1 MGQRGVSPGIRSPA
15 VRGTTRSRGER
26 PKFERLNHGDE
37 GRRSTV
43 FGHGSGSGL
52 RGSCSEEDPL
62 GAVIEKVG
70 PRVYRLMGDLDAT
83 NVGDVDGVL
92 ESDLSSEEDLTLDLS
107 ELTFLDS
114 MGVSLLVATAGK
126 LGRGKLIL
134 LSPDS
139 SVRRILELVQLDQ
152 RPNVMIAAG
161 ASDE

>member
-1 MGQRGVSPGIRSPA
+1 M
-15 VRGTTRSRGER
+15 
-26 PKFERLNHGDE
+26 
-37 GRRSTV
+37 
-43 FGHGSGSGL
+43 
-52 RGSCSEEDPL
+52 

-139 SVRRILELVQLDQ
+139 SVRRLLELVQLDQ
-152 RPNVMIAAG
+152 RPNVMITAG